1 MPKPINV
8 EWGLELSVLTSMLGA
23 ALLFVGISDALDW
36 VVDLGG
42 WGFYAGAGVISLI
55 VGIVWMLSIIQRMRR
70 FSVLIEEKSKA
81 VFVRS
86 LDDVEYT
93 AWRLPSNMTI
103 FLLGRRRIWE
113 LSRGGTHRFLW
124 TIFLSVLVWPI
135 DSLSLTAF
143 FNSLLIYII

>member
-8 EWGLELSVLTSMLGA
+8 EKGLELSVLTTVLGA
-23 ALLFVGISDALDW
+23 VLLFLGISDALNW
-36 VVDLGG
+36 SVNLGG
-42 WGFYAGAGVISLI
+42 WGFYAGVAGVISLI

-93 AWRLPSNMTI
+93 AWRLPSKYDD
-103 FLLGRRRIWE
+103 LLARKKKDMGIK
-113 LSRGGTHRFLW
+113 
-124 TIFLSVLVWPI
+124 
-135 DSLSLTAF
+135 
-143 FNSLLIYII
+143 